1 MTRKLKPIEIIV
13 EEGIAQDILSLPVVD
28 ENGVIS
34 TVGQNIQKASTLL
47 ADTNKVLAENA
58 LVNIVAK
65 TMMQQMKRR
74 GHAGIRVR
82 PDGTVV
88 LRVAYHAEDVEPEIF
103 SSPLTKSKLPSLAQL
118 RKEATEKEIDI
129 SDLGRQKNLIIKRL
143 EETPPIIDRLVVVP
157 PSRLRDEIGEADD
170 PTGKTRLPPRR

>member
-1 MTRKLKPIEIIV
+1 MTRKLKPIETIV
-13 EEGIAQDILSLPVVD
+13 EEGISQDILSLPVVD
-28 ENGVIS
+28 ENGVLS
-34 TVGQNIQKASTLL
+34 TVGQNIQKAAALL
-47 ADTNKVLAENA
+47 TDTNKVLAENA

-65 TMMQQMKRR
+65 TLMQQMNRR

-88 LRVAYHAEDVEPEIF
+88 LRVAYHAEDVGPEAF
-103 SSPLTKSKLPSLAQL
+103 RSPLTKSKLPSLAQL
-118 RKEATEKEIDI
+118 RKEAAEKEIDI
-129 SDLGRQKNLIIKRL
+129 SDLGRQKTLILKRL
-143 EETPPIIDRLVVVP
+143 EEAPPIEESLVVP